1 MLLMRHILRPFG
13 SATASLPWAAGAFR
27 TSKTAQGTAME
38 RATSRGVRAGEG
50 SGAGGAPDPFFS
62 SELVE
67 LRVRLLPWERR
78 ELVNLAF
85 GTERTGEP
93 GEETALALIVRDY
106 LRRERIAAG
115 KRARRA
121 QEQKDAIEAAMVLLG
136 GRKPKGR
143 RA

>member
-1 MLLMRHILRPFG
+1 
-13 SATASLPWAAGAFR
+13 
-27 TSKTAQGTAME
+27 ME
-38 RATSRGVRAGEG
+38 RNTVRRGAAGEG

-78 ELVNLAF
+78 EMVNLAF
-85 GTERTGEP
+85 GTERAGEP

-115 KRARRA
+115 KRARRQ
-121 QEQKDAIEAAMVLLG
+121 QEHKDAIEAAMVLLS
-136 GRKPKGR
+136 GRRPKGR
-143 RA
+143 RGDR